1 MTMSGRIAGTED
13 AGIIFGEDDDVRL
26 TRAKRVVLAFFALL
40 ASGLAWAHFAV
51 LDEVSTGTARVVP
64 TMREQV
70 IQSLEG
76 GILASLEVRPDE
88 VVEPG
93 QVLARLD
100 PTRNQ
105 ADVEESAS
113 KYRAALATATR
124 LQAEI
129 TSQPIA
135 FPDELSEYPDLVAVE
150 TQLFVERKR
159 SLEAKLAMLDQA
171 IELTDQELEIN
182 ERLRATGATS
192 NIDVLRLKKQK
203 IDLEMQR
210 SDTAAEFHVQARQD
224 LTRAEAE
231 IAALRPIVR
240 SRSDVVTRLTLRS
253 PVRGIVRNI
262 EISTIGGVISPN
274 GKLMDIIPLDDQL
287 MIEAKITPRDIA
299 FIRPG
304 LSATVKVS
312 AYDYSVY
319 GGLRG
324 EVVTI
329 SPDTIQDEINRD
341 QFYYRVLIRTESD
354 ALVNDAGQRFPIV
367 PGMMATVDIHTGQKT
382 VLEYLV
388 QPFNRAGEAMR
399 ER

>member
-1 MTMSGRIAGTED
+1 MGSQAANNED
-13 AGIIFGEDDDVRL
+13 VGLIFGEEDEVRL
-26 TRAKRVVLAFFALL
+26 TRSKRVVLAFFALL
-40 ASGLAWAHFAV
+40 ASGLVWAHFAV

-76 GILASLEVRPDE
+76 GILTSLEVRPDE

-93 QVLARLD
+93 QILARLD
-100 PTRNQ
+100 PTRNE
-105 ADVEESAS
+105 AEVEESAS

-129 TSQPIA
+129 TGQPLVFPEELSD
-135 FPDELSEYPDLVAVE
+135 FPDLIAVE
-150 TQLFVERKR
+150 TQLYAERKR
-159 SLEAKLAMLDQA
+159 SLEAKLEMLDQA
-171 IELTDQELEIN
+171 IDLTGQELTIN
-182 ERLRATGATS
+182 ERLKATGATS

-203 IDLEMQR
+203 IDLEMQK
-210 SDTAAEFHVQARQD
+210 SDTAAEFHIQARED

-253 PVRGIVRNI
+253 PVRGIVKNI
-262 EISTIGGVISPN
+262 EVSTIGGVVSPN

-312 AYDYSVY
+312 AYDYAVY
-319 GGLRG
+319 GGLKG

-341 QFYYRVLIRTESD
+341 QFYYRVLIRAESD

-382 VLEYLV
+382 VLEYLI

>member
-1 MTMSGRIAGTED
+1 MNSRTANAAD
-13 AGIIFGEDDDVRL
+13 AGIIFGEEDEVRL
-26 TRAKRVVLAFFALL
+26 TRSKRVVLIFFALL
-40 ASGLAWAHFAV
+40 ASGLVWAHFAV

-88 VVEPG
+88 VVEPD

-100 PTRNQ
+100 PIRGE

-129 TSQPIA
+129 TGQPLV
-135 FPDELSEYPDLVAVE
+135 FPQELAGFSDLIAVE
-150 TQLFVERKR
+150 TQLYTERKR
-159 SLEAKLAMLDQA
+159 SLEAKLEMLDQA
-171 IELTDQELEIN
+171 IDLAEQELTIN
-182 ERLRATGATS
+182 ERLKVTGATS

-253 PVRGIVRNI
+253 PVRGIVKNI
-262 EISTIGGVISPN
+262 EVSTIGGVVSPN

-319 GGLRG
+319 GGLKG

-341 QFYYRVLIRTESD
+341 QFYYRVLIRAESD

-382 VLEYLV
+382 VLEYLI
-388 QPFNRAGEAMR
+388 QPFNRAGEALR